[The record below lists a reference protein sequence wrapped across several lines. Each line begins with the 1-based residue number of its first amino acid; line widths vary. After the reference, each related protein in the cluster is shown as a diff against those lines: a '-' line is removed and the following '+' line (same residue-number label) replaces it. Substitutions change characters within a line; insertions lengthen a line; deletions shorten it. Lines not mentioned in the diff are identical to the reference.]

1 MPVRPVTEYLD
12 HNNVN
17 YHSYNHPPAVTA
29 QEIAQSAHI
38 PGAQLAKTV
47 IVIGDGEL
55 AMAVLPAHQ
64 RINGNLLKGIM
75 KVRDL
80 RLASED
86 EFRERFPQCETG
98 GMPPLGNL
106 YGMTVYMERSLLN
119 DDWIAFNAGTHT
131 EVIKMD
137 TGVFKRLVKPVLC
150 SFAHLPRLVAAH

>member
-1 MPVRPVTEYLD
+1 MPVRPVTEFLD
-12 HNNVN
+12 RNNVN

-29 QEIAQSAHI
+29 QEVAQSAHI

-47 IVIGDGEL
+47 IVWGDGQL

-64 RINGNLLKGIM
+64 RINGTVLKTIM
-75 KVRDL
+75 KVKEL
-80 RLASED
+80 RLATEA

-106 YGMTVYMERSLLN
+106 YDMKVYMERALLN

-137 TGVFKRLVKPVLC
+137 SGVFKRLVKPMVC
-150 SFAHLPRLVAAH
+150 SFARVRETEPAH

>member
-1 MPVRPVTEYLD
+1 MPVRPVTEFLD
-12 HNNVN
+12 RNNVN

-29 QEIAQSAHI
+29 QEVAQSAHI

-47 IVIGDGEL
+47 IICGDGQL

-64 RINGNLLKGIM
+64 RINGNALRNLM
-75 KVRDL
+75 NVQEL
-80 RLASED
+80 RLATEA

-106 YGMTVYMERSLLN
+106 YDMKVYMERSLLN

-137 TGVFKRLVKPVLC
+137 SGVFKRLVKPVMGT
-150 SFAHLPRLVAAH
+150 FARAREPAAAH